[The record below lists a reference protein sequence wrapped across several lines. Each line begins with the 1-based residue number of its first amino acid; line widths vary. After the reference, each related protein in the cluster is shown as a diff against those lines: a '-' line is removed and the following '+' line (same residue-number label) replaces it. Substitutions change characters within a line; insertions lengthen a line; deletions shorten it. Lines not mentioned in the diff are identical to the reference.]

1 MPWQETQ
8 RFHLLYWEEF
18 PEEEEDEEE
27 EEEEEEPVRNSW
39 LFHTREDALFFL
51 GERINEIIT
60 LNQQHIPPVDVT
72 AIQSALMAG
81 ETWET
86 AVDIYI
92 DVMSHNLG
100 SVETI
105 TLDEVDLM
113 VRS

>member
-18 PEEEEDEEE
+18 PEEEEED

-39 LFHTREDALFFL
+39 LFHSREEALFFL

-72 AIQSALMAG
+72 AIQNALMAG

-86 AVDIYI
+86 AVDIY
-92 DVMSHNLG
+92 VEAMSQNLG

-105 TLDEVDLM
+105 SLDEVNLM
-113 VRS
+113 VRA